1 MMAIIAAQKSNLSL
15 NKILGVIP
23 KIRSVEGRL
32 EKIGNIKNKSK
43 VILDYAH
50 TPDALKISL
59 LSLREQFPNKK
70 IVVLFGCGGNRDQN
84 KRSKMG
90 KIASLYADQIYL
102 TDDNPRLE
110 NPNKISAKE
119 RVKSF
124 DEIYAKYAS
133 QKAEEQASR
142 CSQCGVPFCQVHCP
156 LHNNIPDWLKLTA
169 EDRMQE
175 AFEISSSTNNMPEIC
190 GRICP
195 QDRLCEGNCVIEQS
209 GHGTVTI
216 GSIEK
221 YITDKAWEEGWVK
234 NIEPVEE
241 RNQSVG
247 IIGSGPAGLAAA
259 EELRKKGF
267 QVTIYDRYDRPGGLL
282 IYGIPNFKLEK
293 DIVIRRTN
301 RLKESGIKFELNC
314 DIGKDI
320 TFEDIKIKHDAVL
333 IATGVYKFREINLNT
348 SNFNN
353 VVPALD
359 FLIAS
364 NKTGLKDKV
373 EDFTNGR
380 LNANGKNVVVIG
392 GGDTAMDCVRTAV
405 RQGAK
410 SVKCLY
416 RRDKT
421 NMPGSQREV
430 QNAIEEGVDFQWLTL
445 PTEYSGNG
453 SLKNVRTVLM
463 QLGEPDE
470 SGRRKPEPKEGTEKD
485 LDVDLAIEAL
495 GFEPENL
502 PKLFDNNDLTVTR
515 WGTLKIN
522 YKNMMTSI
530 DGVFAAGDIV
540 RGASLVVWGIKD
552 GRDAA
557 KNINE
562 YLENNFSDQ
571 NNFNKKA
578 VNA

>member
-1 MMAIIAAQKSNLSL
+1 MLKFTKINQQNPDKITAA
-15 NKILGVIP
+15 
-23 KIRSVEGRL
+23 
-32 EKIGNIKNKSK
+32 
-43 VILDYAH
+43 
-50 TPDALKISL
+50 
-59 LSLREQFPNKK
+59 
-70 IVVLFGCGGNRDQN
+70 
-84 KRSKMG
+84 KR
-90 KIASLYADQIYL
+90 I
-102 TDDNPRLE
+102 
-110 NPNKISAKE
+110 
-119 RVKSF
+119 KSF
-124 DEIYAKYAS
+124 DEIYAKYAT

-169 EDRMQE
+169 EERMEE
-175 AFEISSSTNNMPEIC
+175 AYEISSSTNNMPEIC

-221 YITDKAWEEGWVK
+221 YITDTAWEKGWVK
-234 NIEPVEE
+234 NIIPEKEI
-241 RNQSVG
+241 NLSVG

-259 EELRKKGF
+259 EELRKKGY

-293 DIVIRRTN
+293 EIVIRRTK
-301 RLKESGIKFELNC
+301 RLEESGIKFELNC
-314 DIGKDI
+314 NIGKEI
-320 TFEDIKIKHDAVL
+320 SFQEIKEKHDSIL
-333 IATGVYKFREINLNT
+333 ISTGVYKFREINLNN
-348 SNFNN
+348 SNYNN

-364 NKTGLKDKV
+364 NKTGLKDKI
-373 EDFTNGR
+373 EDFINGK
-380 LNANGKNVVVIG
+380 LDANGKNVIVIG

-416 RRDKT
+416 RRDKA

-430 QNAIEEGVDFQWLTL
+430 QNAAEEGVDFKWLTL
-445 PTEYSGNG
+445 PIEYSGNG
-453 SLKNVRTVLM
+453 SLKNVKTVLM

-470 SGRRKPEPKEGTEKD
+470 TGRRRPEPKEGTEKNLDSD
-485 LDVDLAIEAL
+485 LVIEAL

-502 PKLFDNNDLTVTR
+502 PKLFNDVNLTVTR

-522 YKNMMTSI
+522 YKTMMTSL

-557 KNINE
+557 NNIHKYLKNKIS
-562 YLENNFSDQ
+562 LESSTQRVANG
-571 NNFNKKA
+571 
-578 VNA
+578 